1 MWDTIKQFLDDYA
14 VAIGAIGGILFII
27 STVSNAFQFP
37 AALPA
42 DHPHIAAVERALAA
56 LDAGGNG
63 AGAED

>member
-1 MWDTIKQFLDDYA
+1 MPSPSAL
-14 VAIGAIGGILFII
+14 IGGILFII